1 MKCTEME
8 HNGPIEILVNFQ
20 IYIFNNGWRSPFI
33 CKTLETYQQITKHYL
48 QQLFSRGKKKKNQF
62 SSERT
67 NSIKNEF
74 KNHVLCK
81 HRELWFCNTG
91 SRLLIAQPMQ
101 LFGAVSC
108 LVQIPCFH
116 LETGTSQFTENS
128 WLSSGDKK
136 KMRFILHPKIGQ
148 N

>member
-48 QQLFSRGKKKKNQF
+48 QQLFSRGKKKNQF

-108 LVQIPCFH
+108 LVLDTLLSPGDWYKPVHRKFMALFRRQEKNEIY
-116 LETGTSQFTENS
+116 LTS
-128 WLSSGDKK
+128 
-136 KMRFILHPKIGQ
+136 
-148 N
+148 